1 MPNIEHTARY
11 FAEVFSDIIVY
22 NPHFREEGQMTKKN
36 NDIKGLSES
45 LENIISYIDEGFH
58 MVDKEGI
65 TVYYNEKAAE
75 LDGLAVEEVID
86 RNVLEVFPSLTRE
99 TSTLLT
105 AIKTG
110 KPILSKLQT
119 FTNFKGHKITTL
131 NSTIPV
137 KVDGEIVGSLEVSKD
152 ITKVKELS
160 ETILDLQSRLYT
172 KETKKTMEA
181 HSPPFTVDD
190 IIGEHPSI
198 RNLRKT
204 ILQTA
209 KTSSSVLV
217 HGSTGTG
224 KELVVQ
230 AVHNASNRKDKPF
243 IAQNCA
249 ALPANL
255 LESILFGTVKGSFT
269 DAEDRPGLFQLSD
282 GGTILLD
289 EIHSMPPQL
298 QAKLLRVLEE
308 GIVTRI
314 GDTTSVKVDIRVMA
328 ALNIDPWEAGERNYL
343 RQDLF
348 YRLNV
353 VDIRVPDISERMSD
367 IPILANHFVEKYNKK
382 LNMNVN
388 KIAPETMDIFMKFS
402 WPGNVRELENSI
414 ERAMNIIDGDTIL
427 PCHIP
432 IHIKNAVKEQSELS
446 YVPLRDILEDK
457 EKEII
462 EKVLLHSNG
471 NISEAARVLDL
482 PRQTLQYKLRKL
494 NIQTAEK

>member
-1 MPNIEHTARY
+1 MALPPFWRGE
-11 FAEVFSDIIVY
+11 EKKIVGE
-22 NPHFREEGQMTKKN
+22 NH
-36 NDIKGLSES
+36 DIKGLSES
-45 LENIISYIDEGFH
+45 LEIIIPYIDEGFH
-58 MVDKEGI
+58 MVNRKGI

-75 LDGLAVEEVID
+75 LDGLEIEEVID
-86 RNVLEVFPSLTRE
+86 RDILDVFPSLTRE

-105 AIKTG
+105 VMKTG

-137 KVDGEIVGSLEVSKD
+137 KIDGEIAGALEVSKD
-152 ITKVKELS
+152 VTKVKELS
-160 ETILDLQSRLYT
+160 EKILDLQSRLYT
-172 KETKKTMEA
+172 AQTERTIGI
-181 HSPPFTVDD
+181 HDPPFTVND

-198 RNLRKT
+198 RSLREV

-217 HGSTGTG
+217 YGSTGTG

-230 AVHNASNRKDKPF
+230 AIHNASKRRHKPF

-269 DAEDRPGLFQLSD
+269 DAEDRPGLFQLCD
-282 GGTILLD
+282 GGTIFLD

-314 GDTTSVKVDIRVMA
+314 GDTTSVKVDVRVMA
-328 ALNIDPWEAGERNYL
+328 ALNINPWEAVKKNYL

-353 VDIRVPDISERMSD
+353 VAIRVPDLKERMSD
-367 IPILANHFVEKYNKK
+367 IPILSSHFIKKYNKK
-382 LNMNVN
+382 LNMNVK
-388 KIAPETMDIFMKFS
+388 KIAPKTQEIFMNFS
-402 WPGNVRELENSI
+402 WPGNVRELENTI

-427 PCHIP
+427 PRHIP
-432 IHIKNAVKEQSELS
+432 IHIRNAARENSDLNH
-446 YVPLRDILEDK
+446 VPLRKILEDK

-462 EKVLLHSNG
+462 EKVIISVDG
-471 NISEAARVLDL
+471 NISEAARILDL
-482 PRQTLQYKLRKL
+482 PRQTLQYKLKKL
-494 NIQTAEK
+494 NIQVAEK